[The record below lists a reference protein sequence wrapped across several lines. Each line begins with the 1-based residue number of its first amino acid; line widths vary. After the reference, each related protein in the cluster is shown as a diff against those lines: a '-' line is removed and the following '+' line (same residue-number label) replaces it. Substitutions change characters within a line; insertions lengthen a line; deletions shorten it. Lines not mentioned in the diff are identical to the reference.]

1 MYSPCRPNVTPY
13 RFVLYVQ
20 NVTLKQ
26 SLLLHSAYYV
36 YRIGR
41 PNVIIVCLL
50 CRPNV
55 TPYIFVLYVALQ
67 RPRSP
72 WSACMNVT
80 MVDYGIKRSR
90 SNRTIFTLQAP
101 MVWLIALYAV
111 LAILR
116 WMNVCNS
123 TIRLFNSQLSTD
135 LANDNIFLKQNVS
148 SENFCCRCNYDI
160 YVKCFCFKRCL
171 QLFYSQ
177 NMSILNILILED
189 ITRQLDTHIKMT
201 SSKHRIPVPSQRP
214 KGLPSV
220 NSQLSHSDSPKFFLT
235 SCRKIASKG
244 HNGSYPSSW

>member
-171 QLFYSQ
+171 QLFLFTEYEYKYFNIRRYYATTGHTYQ
-177 NMSILNILILED
+177 ND
-189 ITRQLDTHIKMT
+189 IIKT
-201 SSKHRIPVPSQRP
+201 P
-214 KGLPSV
+214 
-220 NSQLSHSDSPKFFLT
+220 D
-235 SCRKIASKG
+235 
-244 HNGSYPSSW
+244 PSSITKTQGASFC

>member
-214 KGLPSV
+214 KGLSSV
-220 NSQLSHSDSPKFFLT
+220 NSQLSHFGFAENFFNILQKN
-235 SCRKIASKG
+235 RKQRA
-244 HNGSYPSSW
+244 